1 MRAGSLYHRLSW
13 YANEAGDWQSGVT
26 ALERAAELMPIDPP
40 TRERARIL
48 ADLSHS
54 LMIRGRFGESMA
66 LAEAALAV
74 ARTVHAPIAEVRA
87 LNALGLDFA
96 SRSDFERALP
106 VLREGYARALALSD
120 PLAIFLTAVGLGW
133 TLDETG
139 RHSEALQLAVEAR
152 ARVARDGAEARFGGQ
167 LASKASRALYELGR
181 WDESESLIAETLS
194 GTPTRYAVRWLLSNR
209 VRLHAGRGDIE
220 GARADLEAYAALGER
235 VVGPDPDLIGA
246 RRAEL
251 AIQTGDAA
259 IAREIV
265 RATLGEIVEPELDT
279 DARALMLIGL
289 HAEAVEAEAARAAG
303 DRRREG
309 EAIARGAELERLV
322 AEHFARIG
330 RLVAQPATILA
341 ADQALA
347 AALAAQVRGDA
358 DPDLWDAAAAGR
370 RSLGRP
376 FELASVLEWT
386 ALSRLAAR
394 RRDDGMAAL
403 VEAHAIA
410 TGLGARPLRTRLESI
425 ARRARVGLEG
435 VDTADDA
442 ADRLGLTR
450 REREVLALLIGGRSN
465 REIGDQLFMAEST
478 AGVHVSNILGKL
490 GVRRRHEAAVLA
502 QRMGLGGS

>member
-1 MRAGSLYHRLSW
+1 
-13 YANEAGDWQSGVT
+13 
-26 ALERAAELMPIDPP
+26 
-40 TRERARIL
+40 
-48 ADLSHS
+48 
-54 LMIRGRFGESMA
+54 
-66 LAEAALAV
+66 
-74 ARTVHAPIAEVRA
+74 
-87 LNALGLDFA
+87 
-96 SRSDFERALP
+96 
-106 VLREGYARALALSD
+106 
-120 PLAIFLTAVGLGW
+120 
-133 TLDETG
+133 
-139 RHSEALQLAVEAR
+139 
-152 ARVARDGAEARFGGQ
+152 
-167 LASKASRALYELGR
+167 
-181 WDESESLIAETLS
+181 
-194 GTPTRYAVRWLLSNR
+194 VRWLLSNR